1 MSNTFGNQIKI
12 TLFGESH
19 GPKIGA
25 VIDGLTP
32 GIFVS
37 QEKIK
42 ECLSLRRPSGSHET
56 SRVENDEFEIISGVF
71 NNYTTG
77 APLCILIKNGNVHSS
92 DYETNKSLARPS
104 HADYVAHEK
113 YHGFEDYRGGAHFS
127 GRITAAIVAAGAI
140 VLQAL
145 EKVGI
150 NIATHILQCGS
161 ISDRNFENINDDIKY
176 LKNKSFPVLN
186 SIEDVCLE
194 EINKARLEQD
204 SIGGVT
210 ETVINNL
217 PVGIGE
223 PWFDSLEG
231 SLSQAIFGIGGIKGI
246 QFGAGFNFA
255 SMKGSEAN
263 DCFYIDDKK
272 VKTLSNNNGGIN
284 GGISNGMPIVFSCAI
299 RPTPSI
305 AKAQKTIDIDKKE
318 DASIEIVGRH
328 DPAIIRRICIVITCM
343 TALVIADQLAVKYG
357 KDVFLKEK
365 LD

>member
-56 SRVENDEFEIISGVF
+56 NRVENDEFEIISGVF

-77 APLCILIKNGNVHSS
+77 APLCILIKNGDVHSS
-92 DYETNKSLARPS
+92 DYEINKSLARPS

-113 YHGFEDYRGGAHFS
+113 YHGFEDYRGGGHFS

-150 NIATHILQCGS
+150 NIATHILQCGT
-161 ISDRNFENINDDIKY
+161 ISDRNFENINEDIKY

-186 SIEDVCLE
+186 DIEDNCLE

-284 GGISNGMPIVFSCAI
+284 GGISNGMPIVFSCAV

-305 AKAQKTIDIDKKE
+305 AKTQKTIDIDKKE

>member
-77 APLCILIKNGNVHSS
+77 APLCILIKNGDVHSS
-92 DYETNKSLARPS
+92 DYEINKFLARPS

-113 YHGFEDYRGGAHFS
+113 YHGFEDYRGGGHFS

-161 ISDRNFENINDDIKY
+161 ISDRNFENISEDINY

-186 SIEDVCLE
+186 DIEDVCLE

-284 GGISNGMPIVFSCAI
+284 GGISNGMPIVFSCAV

-365 LD
+365 ID